1 MLHRGFYRGT
11 SELGRLLISP
21 IPAISVPPLPLEETE
36 IPITRQWFLRALV
49 YFVGWLVFFALP
61 SCSGFTYRTLPQL
74 SSNIK
79 GLADPPVAAAH
90 RHPESADSD
99 SLQKA
104 LKALLAGFTSEAPEI
119 MP

>member
-49 YFVGWLVFFALP
+49 YFVGWLVFFAL
-61 SCSGFTYRTLPQL
+61 L
-74 SSNIK
+74 
-79 GLADPPVAAAH
+79 V
-90 RHPESADSD
+90 
-99 SLQKA
+99 
-104 LKALLAGFTSEAPEI
+104 LLGVYIPHATPTFLEY
-119 MP
+119 